1 MNTDNELLAEYA
13 RQGGEPAFRELVR
26 RHINMV
32 HAAALREAGGNVP
45 LAEDITQEVFA
56 ELARRAAK
64 LCSHPALAGWLYTC
78 VRQMAANARR
88 SEHRRQRREQEAFT
102 MNELLEPNDSEQ
114 LWRQV
119 RPVLDDAMH
128 ELNDEDR
135 TAVVMRFFEGLS
147 LKEVGTAL
155 GLSENAARM
164 RVERSLGKLHGLLSR
179 RGINSTAATL
189 AAVLVAGTVLSTSSS
204 FASSVAAGA
213 MSTAGSGSFSVAK
226 FVTMAKSKI
235 AIAGTFAILATA
247 AILWHNLR
255 ANSGGKTGLMQPSA
269 AATISPVVN
278 DMPQSNIVVPTA
290 ASATTVASSSRM
302 FFHLVDADAN
312 LPLSGA
318 KLYMF
323 YLFEDGRG
331 KVVKAKTDGK
341 GELEVDIPKPPYR
354 GLNLFVTAAGHVPKV
369 TSWGFG
375 RSMPSEYTMKLERGV
390 SIGGQV
396 VDEKGQPVAGAKIQ
410 IDNPGNDPTLAENI
424 QFGPD
429 AAVKT
434 DANGQWTS
442 DMIPRQFEQVSLL
455 VTDKEHAETNV
466 TVRPGTPD
474 ANKLVIT
481 MPNGFA
487 IKGIVQDS
495 HGNPIEGATV
505 RQVRLNEENEH
516 TETSDSSGAFNFKAM
531 PAGEL
536 MLAVQAEGFAP
547 GVQTIEVQSPMDS
560 LKFQLGPG
568 EILRGRVVDEQGN
581 PVTNA
586 FVETTRRGENKIRW
600 STNTDADGRF
610 QWNSAPEEPLLYSV
624 LAEGFNQAYA
634 QTLEA
639 NGSEQ
644 VIRLTRHADVDNIQI
659 RGTVADADTGQP
671 LNTFKVFVGERD
683 PEWAFPLM
691 FYTDG
696 QDGKFALSLPSKST
710 HPGYVVQIEQPGY
723 LPAVSASYQKSN
735 GNQTLE
741 FKLRK
746 GTGPSGVVLLP
757 SGEPAVNSAVLLC
770 TPLAGVTLNSGAQ
783 IQKGLNTTTYRTQTD
798 QTGKFSLPPAVDP
811 EGVIVIHD
819 QGIAQVSFSELAGN
833 SNITLQSWATVKG
846 KLVLESKPVANQ
858 EIALFNQDMHYS
870 KAGVGFPFLTF
881 SLKTTTDTNGG
892 FVFDK
897 VPPGPCRVFQRVNGF
912 ASYETSIT
920 ANAGGVTDVVLGGAG
935 RSVVGKAILTSAT
948 ESPDWRRVV
957 VRLQSKTGNLPASRP
972 KSSDFSTPESY
983 VAAMKSFVQEHAD
996 QKDFVAACDSD
1007 GSFQLADVPAG
1018 NYELKIELRDARL
1031 NSTVPHDISD
1041 PSPVVSSVVR
1051 DVIVPDDQSTQPIKL
1066 GTLELL
1072 PQQSS
1077 VSYR

>member
-1 MNTDNELLAEYA
+1 MSTDNELLAEYA
-13 RQGGEPAFRELVR
+13 RQGAEPAFRELVR

-32 HAAALREAGGNVP
+32 HSAALRESGGNVS

-64 LCSHPALAGWLYTC
+64 LASHPALAGWLYTC

-88 SEHRRQRREQEAFT
+88 SEHRRQRREQEAVT
-102 MNELLEPNDSEQ
+102 MNELLEPNDSEV
-114 LWRQV
+114 LWRQI

-128 ELNDEDR
+128 ELNHEDR
-135 TAVVMRFFEGLS
+135 TAVVLRFFEGLS
-147 LKEVGTAL
+147 LKEVGATL
-155 GLSENAARM
+155 GLTENAARM

-189 AAVLVAGTVLSTSSS
+189 AAVLIAGTILSTSST

-213 MSTAGSGSFSVAK
+213 INAAGSGSVSVAK
-226 FVTMAKSKI
+226 FITMAKSKF
-235 AIAGTFAILATA
+235 AIAGSLAALAAA
-247 AILWHNLR
+247 AILWHNLG
-255 ANSGGKTGLMQPSA
+255 ANSGGKTGIIQPV
-269 AATISPVVN
+269 AATTPGDTN
-278 DMPQSNIVVPTA
+278 DAPQSNAVVPATAPTATA
-290 ASATTVASSSRM
+290 AASSQM
-302 FFHLVDADAN
+302 LFHLVDADTTE
-312 LPLSGA
+312 PLAGA
-318 KLYMF
+318 KLHLFYM
-323 YLFEDGRG
+323 FEDGRG
-331 KVVKAKTDGK
+331 KVVKAATDGH
-341 GELEVDIPKPPYR
+341 GDVEVNIPEPPYR
-354 GLNLFVTAAGHVPKV
+354 ALNLFVTAAGHVPKV
-369 TSWGFG
+369 TSWGFR
-375 RSMPSEYTMKLERGV
+375 RSMPAEYTMKLERGV

-396 VDEKGQPVAGAKIQ
+396 VDEKGQPIAGAKIQ
-410 IDNPGNDPTLAENI
+410 IDGLGNDPTLAENI

-434 DANGQWTS
+434 DANGQWTC
-442 DMIPRQFEQVSLL
+442 DMIPRGFEQVSML

-466 TVRPGTPD
+466 TVRPSTPE

-481 MPNGFA
+481 MPAGFFV
-487 IKGIVQDS
+487 KGTVEDS

-516 TETSDSSGAFNFKAM
+516 NEKTDSSGAFDFKSM
-531 PAGEL
+531 PSGEL
-536 MLAVQAEGFAP
+536 TLAVQADGFAP
-547 GVQTIEVQSPMDS
+547 GVQTIDVHGPVDS

-568 EILRGRVVDEQGN
+568 EILRGRVIDEQGN
-581 PVTNA
+581 PVANA
-586 FVETTRRGENKIRW
+586 FVETTRRAVDKIRW

-610 QWNSAPEEPLLYSV
+610 QWNSAPEEALLYSV
-624 LAEGFNQAYA
+624 LAEGFNRAYA

-644 VIRLTRHADVDNIQI
+644 VIKLTRKEPDVDTLKI
-659 RGTVADADTGQP
+659 RGTVMDADTGQP
-671 LNTFKVFVGERD
+671 LSAFKVFVGERD
-683 PEWAFPLM
+683 AEWAFPLD

-696 QDGKFALSLPSKST
+696 QDGQFALTLPSKSS
-710 HPGYVVQIEQPGY
+710 HPGYVVQIEQQGY
-723 LPAVSASYQKSN
+723 LPAVSAAYQKTN

-741 FKLRK
+741 FKLHK

-757 SGEPAVNSAVLLC
+757 GGEPAVNAAVLLC
-770 TPLAGVTLNSGAQ
+770 SPLAGVTLNSGAH

-811 EGVIVIHD
+811 EGVIAIHD

-870 KAGVGFPFLTF
+870 KTGSGFPFLTV
-881 SLKTTTDTNGG
+881 SLETTTDTNGD

-912 ASYETSIT
+912 ASYQTSIT
-920 ANAGGVTDVVLGGAG
+920 ANTGGVTEVILGGAG
-935 RSVVGKAILTSAT
+935 RSIVGKAVLTSAT
-948 ESPDWRRVV
+948 EPPDWRRVA

-972 KSSDFSTPESY
+972 KRSDFSTPESY
-983 VAAMKSFVQEHAD
+983 VAAMKSFMQEYAD
-996 QKDFVAACDSD
+996 QKDFVGACESD
-1007 GSFQLADVPAG
+1007 GSFRLADVPAG
-1018 NYELKIELRDARL
+1018 DYQLKIELRDARL
-1031 NSTVPHDISD
+1031 NSAAPHDLSD
-1041 PSPVVSSVVR
+1041 PSPVVNSAVR
-1051 DVIVPDDQSTQPIKL
+1051 DVIVPDDQSTEPIEL

-1072 PQQSS
+1072 PQPSS
-1077 VSYR
+1077 VSFR